1 MRPLVTRGLLLPPL
15 LCAAL
20 VLVPAGT
27 AAAVV
32 DAGQGAQDHSVAQPA
47 SWPGSD
53 ADALVER
60 LDALDGAEHGGDVLA
75 PLLAGTDH
83 DGGVLAPLLDAV
95 TAIAEHAGG
104 SLDAAEAAGYARAL
118 ETANATVQEQLRT
131 AAGTQRS
138 VAPAADPVS
147 DLLATVQSAVDGL
160 LSALTSLDLSSVL
173 STVTGL
179 LSTVV
184 GAVTGL
190 LGGGLPSLPV
200 DVPAT

>member
-1 MRPLVTRGLLLPPL
+1 MRPLVSRGLLLPPL

-27 AAAVV
+27 AAAAV
-32 DAGQGAQDHSVAQPA
+32 DAGQRAQDHSVAQLA
-47 SWPGSD
+47 AWPGSD
-53 ADALVER
+53 ADALVEH
-60 LDALDGAEHGGDVLA
+60 LGVPDSAEHSGD
-75 PLLAGTDH
+75 
-83 DGGVLAPLLDAV
+83 VLAPLLDAV

-104 SLDAAEAAGYARAL
+104 HLDAAEAAGYARSV

-131 AAGTQRS
+131 MGGTATDSTQRS

-160 LSALTSLDLSSVL
+160 LGALTSLDLSSVL
-173 STVTGL
+173 GTVTGL

-190 LGGGLPSLPV
+190 LGGGLPSLPAAQ
-200 DVPAT
+200 VPAT